1 MDFKVGDYIEIT
13 YPDYLTECFGVLKG
27 DLAKISRVRLFA
39 TPTRHTIVYV
49 NIRGYENFALA
60 IREIS
65 LYHPSEL
72 EKVIYNLS

>member
-13 YPDYLTECFGVLKG
+13 DPDYLTEGFGILKG

-49 NIRGYENFALA
+49 NIRGY
-60 IREIS
+60 
-65 LYHPSEL
+65 
-72 EKVIYNLS
+72 